1 MADDFY
7 FSAFFYFGSI
17 FAESSGFPIFVINF
31 QPTGEGADIS
41 NGGGDF
47 ADVLGFKTVFLVML
61 RIDVQERAQ
70 EQNEKNGE
78 YGKNR
83 DEDVVVVRNQR
94 QYRAYGSGN
103 GKVQKEHCRRVDFD
117 NETDKGDDEKDNP
130 GRHMIFLKC
139 LSNNFKP
146 I

>member
-7 FSAFFYFGSI
+7 FSAFFYFGGI
-17 FAESSGFPIFVINF
+17 FTESSGFPIFVINF
-31 QPTGEGADIS
+31 QPAGEGADIS

-70 EQNEKNGE
+70 EQNKKNGE

-103 GKVQKEHCRRVDFD
+103 GKVRNRQ
-117 NETDKGDDEKDNP
+117 
-130 GRHMIFLKC
+130 GR
-139 LSNNFKP
+139 
-146 I
+146 

>member
-1 MADDFY
+1 MADDFTLAP
-7 FSAFFYFGSI
+7 FLFRGI

-31 QPTGEGADIS
+31 QPAGEGADIS

-78 YGKNR
+78 YGKIGMR
-83 DEDVVVVRNQR
+83 
-94 QYRAYGSGN
+94 
-103 GKVQKEHCRRVDFD
+103 
-117 NETDKGDDEKDNP
+117 T
-130 GRHMIFLKC
+130 L
-139 LSNNFKP
+139 
-146 I
+146 